1 MDKATF
7 ALLVCGWSS
16 ITMGMIFFV
25 IPEWYAHLE
34 GATTENIASLRSL
47 GAALVAVNGIG
58 ALLAA
63 RDPVKEKNLYDV
75 VMIASV
81 LETIALGWSTITWE
95 FSATVEIFIT
105 APLVVAVIVS
115 LSLIL
120 LRPSGSVP
128 SQLRVA

>member
-1 MDKATF
+1 
-7 ALLVCGWSS
+7 
-16 ITMGMIFFV
+16 MGMIFFV
-25 IPEWYAHLE
+25 IPEWYARLE
-34 GATTENIASLRSL
+34 GATTENIAWLRSL